1 MPRPRSTPLKPGSAK
16 ESSVID
22 YVDRKLLEISRRY
35 EKRFNADFEDEATS
49 GIQGRGYE
57 SYGELARDLERVIDV
72 VWVSGTPSLQT
83 PYLLTIALTSCT
95 CLAPFPFS
103 PRPTFHLLH
112 KLDMAF
118 YSLLQGANAETRET
132 LPGFE
137 GGRGKLSTTEKV
149 RMRGLVE
156 RTRVAVVEVARKG
169 GSVTDTE
176 SAARSNVDTED
187 EVTTEDEEDDAME
200 GMRVDGNHGRWE
212 MEVARIYEK
221 TVVELGVSLDTSG
234 LGGFG

>member
-1 MPRPRSTPLKPGSAK
+1 
-16 ESSVID
+16 
-22 YVDRKLLEISRRY
+22 
-35 EKRFNADFEDEATS
+35 
-49 GIQGRGYE
+49 
-57 SYGELARDLERVIDV
+57 
-72 VWVSGTPSLQT
+72 
-83 PYLLTIALTSCT
+83 
-95 CLAPFPFS
+95 
-103 PRPTFHLLH
+103 
-112 KLDMAF
+112 
-118 YSLLQGANAETRET
+118 
-132 LPGFE
+132 
-137 GGRGKLSTTEKV
+137 
-149 RMRGLVE
+149 MRGLVE